1 MKLAGRSDPA
11 AGALRKVITVNT
23 ADLGGGAERLAWQMF
38 EGCAAQGLDSWFLVG
53 DKKSSH
59 ERVMPFYLSP
69 YFDYRPF
76 AGTWTQRRQRT
87 LKWLCRR
94 AGLDDFEFPYSRHL
108 LELTG
113 SVPDVV
119 HCHNLHGGYFDLR
132 ALPWLSRRVPV
143 FLTLQD
149 AWTATGHCA
158 FPIDCERWQR
168 PVGCGQCPDLN
179 LPPAVERDATSLN
192 WWRKARIFEN
202 SRLYVIGT
210 SQWSLDLAR
219 RSILA
224 PAMADA
230 RLIPNGV
237 DLSVFHPGDRGAAR
251 ADLPLAQAGALPM
264 HALLMISVAHA
275 GAGNPFKDW
284 PTLKAALERLTQPP
298 PTAGGDRPL
307 HLAVIGGKV
316 GTEKLGPVTVHH
328 LGYLP
333 HVELARYYRA
343 ADLFVH
349 APRAETFGLV
359 IAEAM
364 ACGLPAVVSA
374 VGPTPEVAVP
384 GQGGILVRPRD
395 PDDLARQL
403 QTLIAKPEML
413 PTLGDLAAQYAQ
425 RHFDARQMVGATLDF
440 YQDVVAQWQAERGD
454 YVSRALHL

>member
-1 MKLAGRSDPA
+1 MRLAGRPDPA

-38 EGCAAQGLDSWFLVG
+38 EGCAGHGLDSWLLVG

-69 YFDYRPF
+69 CFDYRPF
-76 AGTWTQRRQRT
+76 AGAWRQRQQRT
-87 LKWLCRR
+87 LKWLCHRT
-94 AGLDDFEFPYSRHL
+94 GLDDFEFPYSRHL

-158 FPIDCERWQR
+158 FPIDCKRWQR
-168 PVGCGQCPDLN
+168 DVGCGQCPDLS
-179 LPPAVERDATSLN
+179 LPPAVERDATALN
-192 WWRKARIFEN
+192 WWRKARIFEK
-202 SRLYVIGT
+202 SRLYIIAT
-210 SQWSLDLAR
+210 SRWSLDLAQ

-224 PAMADA
+224 PAMAEA

-237 DLSVFHPGDRGAAR
+237 DLSVFHPGDKAAAR
-251 ADLPLAQAGALPM
+251 AGLSLTLSGALPM
-264 HALLMISVAHA
+264 DALLMISVAHA

-284 PTLKAALERLTQPP
+284 PTLRAALERLRQPP
-298 PTAGGDRPL
+298 AAVRDRPL
-307 HLAVIGGKV
+307 HLAVIGGKA
-316 GTEKLGPVTVHH
+316 GTEKIGPVTVHH
-328 LGYLP
+328 LGYLSHP
-333 HVELARYYRA
+333 ELAGYYRA

-349 APRAETFGLV
+349 ATRAETFGLV

-364 ACGLPAVVSA
+364 ACGLPAVVSD

-384 GQGGILVRPRD
+384 GHGGILVRPRD

-403 QTLIAKPEML
+403 QTLIATPEAL
-413 PTLGDLAAQYAQ
+413 PPLGDLAARYA
-425 RHFDARQMVGATLDF
+425 RGHFDARQMVDATLE
-440 YQDVVAQWQAERGD
+440 YYAEVAAHWRAERGD

>member
-1 MKLAGRSDPA
+1 MKLTRPAGPG
-11 AGALRKVITVNT
+11 AGGLSKIITVNT

-38 EGCAAQGLDSWFLVG
+38 EGCAEQGLDSWFLVG

-59 ERVMPFYLSP
+59 DRVMPFYLSP
-69 YFDYRPF
+69 FFDYRPF
-76 AGTWTQRRQRT
+76 AGAWTQRRQRV
-87 LKWLCRR
+87 LKWVCRR
-94 AGLDDFEFPYSRHL
+94 TGLDDFEFPYARHL

-158 FPIDCERWQR
+158 FPIGCERWQR
-168 PVGCGQCPDLN
+168 HVGCGQCPDLS
-179 LPPAVERDATSLN
+179 LPPAVERDATALN
-192 WWRKARIFEN
+192 WWRKARIFEK
-202 SRLYVIGT
+202 SRLYIIGT
-210 SQWSLDLAR
+210 SQWSLDLAE

-224 PAMADA
+224 PAMADV

-237 DLSVFHPGDRGAAR
+237 DLSIFHPGDKAAAR
-251 ADLPLAQAGALPM
+251 AQLTLVQSGAVPP
-264 HALLMISVAHA
+264 HALLMVSVAHA

-284 PTLKAALERLTQPP
+284 DTLRAALERLTNPP
-298 PTAGGDRPL
+298 AAGGSRPL
-307 HLAVIGGKV
+307 HLVVIGGKV
-316 GTEKLGPVTVHH
+316 GMEKIGPVTVHH

-333 HVELARYYRA
+333 HPELAQHYRA

-349 APRAETFGLV
+349 STRAETFGLV

-364 ACGLPAVVSA
+364 ACGLPAVVSD
-374 VGPTPEVAVP
+374 VGPTREVAVP

-403 QTLIAKPEML
+403 QTLVAQPEML
-413 PTLGDLAAQYAQ
+413 PALGELAARYA
-425 RHFDARQMVGATLDF
+425 RGHFDARQMVADTLE
-440 YQDVVAQWQAERGD
+440 YYSDVAAQWWAERGD
-454 YVSRALHL
+454 YVSRALHH